1 MTALSSKTLTIFS
14 LLGLALLAC
23 YGGCAA
29 GESPKRGEWWFST
42 QPPPTGERR
51 YHIAFTLNSPE
62 RNVRDHG
69 EYDVP
74 VTVKPTAE
82 PEGLVWR
89 LVSPKER
96 YDLSNT
102 LGLWMVW
109 LQAIQDFKD
118 RGTTV
123 TSTEVLFGDWPLL
136 RGPLRA
142 GDRLMIV
149 GFSFVGLVVHA
160 DVVSADSER
169 VALRFDFWRGGSG
182 FRSKGSGEL
191 ILATDAAGL
200 REVRAAW
207 RGTFGSDH
215 FDAVLTIDRLSQ

>member
-1 MTALSSKTLTIFS
+1 MFRKTLTIVS
-14 LLGLALLAC
+14 LLGLAILAC
-23 YGGCAA
+23 CGGCVA
-29 GESPKRGEWWFST
+29 GETPKHGEWWFST
-42 QPPPTGERR
+42 QAPPTGERE
-51 YHIAFTLNSPE
+51 YHIAFTLNSPD
-62 RNVRDHG
+62 RHVRDHG
-69 EYDVP
+69 EYDVT
-74 VTVKPTAE
+74 VTVKQTAE
-82 PEGLVWR
+82 PNGLMWR

-96 YDLSNT
+96 YDLTNT

-136 RGPLRA
+136 RGPLRT
-142 GDRLMIV
+142 GDRLMIA
-149 GFSFVGLVVHA
+149 GYFLTGLVVHA

-169 VALRFDFWRGGSG
+169 VALRFDFWRGASG

-191 ILATDAAGL
+191 TLATDAAGL

-207 RGTFGSDH
+207 RGTFGLDR